1 MVFLLGCITLS
12 GDVSGQPQDQGRDVI
27 EFCFAMECPLWG
39 TGKFV
44 IDSVAACGRSIEH
57 ARKGDATSSRESR
70 DKPQNQKTL
79 LPQTGS
85 VDESAFIGAS
95 RCALNGKPMYPP
107 KALKAFKPGA
117 RI

>member
-57 ARKGDATSSRESR
+57 ARKGDANSSGESR
-70 DKPQNQKTL
+70 DKPQNRKTRL
-79 LPQTGS
+79 AANRLG
-85 VDESAFIGAS
+85 DEIAFIGAS
-95 RCALNGKPMYPP
+95 RGALNGKPNVPA
-107 KALKAFKPGA
+107 KGS
-117 RI
+117 